1 MRFLHT
7 ADWQIGTKFGS
18 FSEEEAVH
26 LSEARFET
34 VCRIATLASE
44 RKVDAVVIA
53 GDVFDQQTV
62 SDTVIRRL
70 FGTLSGFS
78 GRWFFLPGNHDAA
91 LTESVWK
98 RAQRLKCIPANA
110 QVVLEPGVTL
120 VEDLSLALLCAPLT
134 QRNTYDDTTVF
145 FDGAE
150 SPSDYFRVGLAHGSV
165 TGILQNS
172 IDSANPIS
180 ADRARTARLDY
191 LALGD
196 WHGVKS
202 IDARTWYSGTHEQ
215 ERFRNNQPG
224 FVLDVTLRAPG
235 ELPEIEQVRVGKY
248 TWHDWK
254 ETLSVASDLDEL
266 KRKLATLTRADILKL
281 QVDGTATLADA
292 EAVRNALDAT
302 RANVRA
308 LRTDTAA
315 LQVLPTDDELTGLG
329 AQGGYV
335 ANVVARLRDMQADP
349 LASRT
354 TASDALLLLA
364 KFQRDA
370 GAAV

>member
-7 ADWQIGTKFGS
+7 ADWQIGTKFGG

-26 LSEARFET
+26 LSEARFDT
-34 VCRIATLASE
+34 VSRIATLAAE
-44 RKVDAVVIA
+44 RMVDAVIIA

-78 GRWFFLPGNHDAA
+78 GLWFFLPGNHDAA

-98 RAQRLKCIPANA
+98 RAQRLDCIPTNA
-110 QVVLEPGVTL
+110 RVVLEPGVIRVDNL
-120 VEDLSLALLCAPLT
+120 NLALVCAPLT
-134 QRNTYDDTTVF
+134 QRNTYDDTTIF
-145 FDGAE
+145 FDNAE
-150 SPSDYFRVGLAHGSV
+150 SPADFFRVGLAHGSV
-165 TGILQNS
+165 MGVLQDS

-180 ADRARTARLDY
+180 ADRARTAKLDY

-215 ERFRNNQPG
+215 DRFRNNQPG

-235 ELPEIEQVRVGKY
+235 ELPEVEQVRVGKY
-248 TWHDWK
+248 TWHDWR

-266 KRKLATLTRADILKL
+266 KRKLASLTRTDVLKV
-281 QVDGTATLADA
+281 QVDGAATLADA
-292 EAVRNALDAT
+292 EAVNSALDAT

-308 LRTDTAA
+308 LRTNTADI
-315 LQVLPTDDELTGLG
+315 QVLPTADELFALG

-335 ANVVARLRDMQADP
+335 ANVVTRLRDMQGDP
-349 LASRT
+349 LSGRT
-354 TASDALLLLA
+354 AADALLLLA